1 MSQKA
6 SSQSG
11 NISSVI
17 PQASSIRIQ
26 PPGQRILRSVVSVWL
41 CMIVYIL
48 RGMRGEPFYSIIAA
62 LQCVQPYS
70 SNMLREG
77 KDRIIGTLVGAFWG
91 AAILFLELLPEGGG
105 FRTTVIFYIL
115 LGIFTGLVIYSTVLL
130 NISQYAL
137 FAAVVFLGIA
147 VYHIEDANPYIH
159 VFYRTLETIIGVGV
173 AIFVNSLHFPR
184 VRDRKTLFV
193 SGIDHVLFRE
203 DRELSRFTKV
213 ELNRFL
219 HDGMRFSVSTKQ
231 TPATVREIL
240 SGVDLRLPIIAMDGA
255 VLYDLNTMKYVRT
268 VKIEPSLV
276 SHITDFLHAEG
287 IPFFVNTVQDNLLVI
302 YFKDYKDLILEEV
315 RDTRHHNPTPHNPT
329 PEVEVEHNPTPE
341 VEVEPPPDLVVSK
354 SAYISMAKLYH
365 KKRSSPYRNYV
376 RTNATI
382 NKDVLYILVIDHEK
396 NIDRLH
402 EKLAAQPWFDRCRTN
417 FDYFD
422 CEEGEKILRIYAS
435 EANRPAMLR
444 YLQRYVGAPR
454 VVTFGSEEDECDVHI
469 KDAGRNQMVKELKKR
484 FEPVSLKGWKN
495 ILHM

>member
-1 MSQKA
+1 MSERPF
-6 SSQSG
+6 SQSSKF
-11 NISSVI
+11 SSVI
-17 PQASSIRIQ
+17 PQASRIRIQ
-26 PPGQRILRSVVSVWL
+26 PPGQRIVRSVISVWL
-41 CMIVYIL
+41 CMVVYVL

-91 AAILFLELLPEGGG
+91 AAILFLELLPEGGD

-173 AIFVNSLHFPR
+173 AIFVNSVHFPR
-184 VRDRKTLFV
+184 VRDRETLFV

-255 VLYDLNTMKYVRT
+255 VLYDLHTMKYVRT
-268 VKIEPSLV
+268 VKIEPALV
-276 SHITDFLHAEG
+276 SHITDFLHTEG

-315 RDTRHHNPTPHNPT
+315 RDSHHHTPHTPT
-329 PEVEVEHNPTPE
+329 PEVES
-341 VEVEPPPDLVVSK
+341 EPAPDLTLSK
-354 SAYISMAKLYH
+354 SAYISMARLYH
-365 KKRSSPYRNYV
+365 KKRTSPYRNYV

-382 NKDVLYILVIDHEK
+382 NKDVLYILVIDREE
-396 NIDRLH
+396 NIDLLH
-402 EKLAAQPWFDRCRTN
+402 EKFMAQPWSDRCRTN

-422 CEEGEKILRIYAS
+422 CEEGEKILRIYAA

-454 VVTFGSEEDECDVHI
+454 VVTFGTETDDCDVHI

-484 FEPVSLKGWKN
+484 FEPLSLKGWKN

>member
-1 MSQKA
+1 MSTKT

-17 PQASSIRIQ
+17 PQASHIRIQ
-26 PPGQRILRSVVSVWL
+26 PPGQRILRSVISVWL
-41 CMIVYIL
+41 CMVVYVL

-91 AAILFLELLPEGGG
+91 SAILFLELLPEGGD

-184 VRDRKTLFV
+184 VRDRETLFV

-240 SGVDLRLPIIAMDGA
+240 SGVDLRLPIIAMDGT

-276 SHITDFLHAEG
+276 SHITDFLHTEG

-315 RDTRHHNPTPHNPT
+315 RDAHHHHPT
-329 PEVEVEHNPTPE
+329 PEVEEE
-341 VEVEPPPDLVVSK
+341 EVEPPPDLALSK

-382 NKDVLYILVIDHEK
+382 NKDVLYILIIDREE

-402 EKLAAQPWFDRCRTN
+402 EKLLAQPWFDSCRTN

-422 CEEGEKILRIYAS
+422 CEEGEKILRIYAA
-435 EANRPAMLR
+435 EANRPAMLS

-454 VVTFGSEEDECDVHI
+454 VVTFGSEEDECDVQI

>member
-1 MSQKA
+1 M
-6 SSQSG
+6 SG
-11 NISSVI
+11 NSTSRANTFHSAI
-17 PQASSIRIQ
+17 PQPARIRIQ
-26 PPGQRILRSVVSVWL
+26 PPGQRILRSVISVWL
-41 CMIVYIL
+41 CMVVYVL

-91 AAILFLELLPEGGG
+91 SAILFLELLPVGGD
-105 FRTTVIFYIL
+105 FRTTVVFYIL

-147 VYHIEDANPYIH
+147 VYHIEDANPFIH

-173 AIFVNSLHFPR
+173 AIIVNSLHFPR
-184 VRDRKTLFV
+184 VRDRETLFV

-255 VLYDLNTMKYVRT
+255 VLYDLHTMKYVRT
-268 VKIEPSLV
+268 VKIEPALV

-302 YFKDYKDLILEEV
+302 YFKDYKDLL
-315 RDTRHHNPTPHNPT
+315 
-329 PEVEVEHNPTPE
+329 
-341 VEVEPPPDLVVSK
+341 L
-354 SAYISMAKLYH
+354 
-365 KKRSSPYRNYV
+365 
-376 RTNATI
+376 
-382 NKDVLYILVIDHEK
+382 
-396 NIDRLH
+396 
-402 EKLAAQPWFDRCRTN
+402 Q
-417 FDYFD
+417 
-422 CEEGEKILRIYAS
+422 G
-435 EANRPAMLR
+435 
-444 YLQRYVGAPR
+444 LQRPDPGGSPR
-454 VVTFGSEEDECDVHI
+454 HSPSHPSHPYPRGRGR
-469 KDAGRNQMVKELKKR
+469 AG
-484 FEPVSLKGWKN
+484 P
-495 ILHM
+495 

>member
-1 MSQKA
+1 MSERF
-6 SSQSG
+6 SSKS
-11 NISSVI
+11 NILSSAI
-17 PQASSIRIQ
+17 PQASRIRIQ
-26 PPGQRILRSVVSVWL
+26 PPGQRIVRSVISVWL
-41 CMIVYIL
+41 CMVVYVL

-91 AAILFLELLPEGGG
+91 AAILFLELLPEGGD

-173 AIFVNSLHFPR
+173 AIFVNSVHFPR
-184 VRDRKTLFV
+184 VRDRETLFV

-255 VLYDLNTMKYVRT
+255 VLYDLHTMKYVRT
-268 VKIEPSLV
+268 VKIDCTGQPSCHL
-276 SHITDFLHAEG
+276 
-287 IPFFVNTVQDNLLVI
+287 
-302 YFKDYKDLILEEV
+302 
-315 RDTRHHNPTPHNPT
+315 
-329 PEVEVEHNPTPE
+329 
-341 VEVEPPPDLVVSK
+341 
-354 SAYISMAKLYH
+354 
-365 KKRSSPYRNYV
+365 
-376 RTNATI
+376 
-382 NKDVLYILVIDHEK
+382 
-396 NIDRLH
+396 
-402 EKLAAQPWFDRCRTN
+402 
-417 FDYFD
+417 
-422 CEEGEKILRIYAS
+422 
-435 EANRPAMLR
+435 
-444 YLQRYVGAPR
+444 LQR
-454 VVTFGSEEDECDVHI
+454 
-469 KDAGRNQMVKELKKR
+469 L
-484 FEPVSLKGWKN
+484 
-495 ILHM
+495 

>member
-1 MSQKA
+1 MSTKT

-17 PQASSIRIQ
+17 PQASHIRIQ
-26 PPGQRILRSVVSVWL
+26 PPGQRILRSVISVWL
-41 CMIVYIL
+41 CMVVYVL

-91 AAILFLELLPEGGG
+91 SAILFFELLPEGGD

-184 VRDRKTLFV
+184 VRDRETLFV

-240 SGVDLRLPIIAMDGA
+240 SGVDLRLPIIAMDGT

-276 SHITDFLHAEG
+276 SHITDFLHTEG

-315 RDTRHHNPTPHNPT
+315 RDAHHHHPT
-329 PEVEVEHNPTPE
+329 PEVEEE
-341 VEVEPPPDLVVSK
+341 EVEPPPDLALSK

-382 NKDVLYILVIDHEK
+382 NKDVLYILIIDREE

-402 EKLAAQPWFDRCRTN
+402 EKLLAQPWFDSCRTN

-422 CEEGEKILRIYAS
+422 CEEGEKILRIYAA
-435 EANRPAMLR
+435 EANRPAMLS

-454 VVTFGSEEDECDVHI
+454 VVTFGSEEDECDVQI
-469 KDAGRNQMVKELKKR
+469 KDAGRNQIVKKKKKR